1 MTKNFCLV
9 TVSSESFIPGT
20 LVMIHSFL
28 KHNPWFTRIQGDIV
42 IIHDSVPDSLR
53 TLADVFDRVTWL
65 QVSSEL
71 KQTIADL
78 CEGVPELRLHTR
90 SPRFFSLDLFRLSGY
105 ARVLFCDSDLLFL
118 KSVEDLCLSADFE
131 EGDGCLLF
139 AAGDRYRYRETP
151 IDADTFTPA
160 TDGSGA
166 DAIERTFN
174 AGFMLMDGRSMG
186 PDQYERVLAFMDV
199 GRWKKIRA
207 SLTDQVVFNLYF
219 RERHRLVDARFNY
232 LALYG
237 GRIQENE
244 TVPQDEIRVL
254 HFNGKAKPW
263 DLLKTIEYSVTFP
276 EMIRYTALWQKA
288 YLDLL
293 PRFHLVLKLKGKIG
307 KARKQGME
315 P

>member
-1 MTKNFCLV
+1 MKEFCLV
-9 TVSSESFIPGT
+9 TVTSETFIPGT

-28 KHNPWFTRIQGDIV
+28 KHNPWFKRIQGDIV
-42 IIHDSVPDSLR
+42 ILHDSVPDSLR

-105 ARVLFCDSDLLFL
+105 SRVLFCDSDLLFL

-139 AAGDRYRYRETP
+139 AARDRHSYRETP
-151 IDADTFTPA
+151 IDAGTFTPA

-166 DAIERTFN
+166 DTIERTFN
-174 AGFMLMDGRSMG
+174 AGFMFMDGRSMS
-186 PDQYERVLAFMDV
+186 PDQHERVLSLMDV
-199 GRWKKIRA
+199 ARWKKIRV
-207 SLTDQVVFNLYF
+207 SLTDQVVFNLFF
-219 RERHRLVDARFNY
+219 RERICFFDARFNY
-232 LALYG
+232 LINHRD
-237 GRIQENE
+237 RIQAYEAI
-244 TVPQDEIRVL
+244 PLDEIRVL
-254 HFNGKAKPW
+254 HFIGKDKPW
-263 DLLKTIEYSVTFP
+263 DLLKTIEFAVNDP
-276 EMIRYTALWQKA
+276 EKVYFSTLWHKA
-288 YLDLL
+288 FLDLL
-293 PRFHLVLKLKGKIG
+293 PRFHLVGKLKGKIG
-307 KARKQGME
+307 KAQKQGME